1 MEAETLVDTLAAT
14 LSETDVERINDTLGN
29 VKSKE
34 LTHTLTDM
42 LQKEKPGNLATKWPL
57 RRLGHFSLRCVTC

>member
-1 MEAETLVDTLAAT
+1 MEAETLVDTLVAT

-42 LQKEKPGNLATKWPL
+42 LQKEKPGN
-57 RRLGHFSLRCVTC
+57 